1 VINMEFEEKLL
12 IEHYL
17 KLTRELLDLAEQYIN
32 GKTIEVDFTSVE
44 EILNEQLGIMN
55 RLTFCKK

>member
-1 VINMEFEEKLL
+1 MINMEFEEKLL

-17 KLTRELLDLAEQYIN
+17 KLTRELLDIVEEYID
-32 GKTIEVDFTSVE
+32 GKTTDVDFTSVE
-44 EILNEQLGIMN
+44 QIFNEQLAIMN

>member
-1 VINMEFEEKLL
+1 VINMNFEEKLL

-17 KLTRELLDLAEQYIN
+17 KLTRELLDIAEEYID
-32 GKTIEVDFTSVE
+32 GKTTDVDFTTVE

-55 RLTFCKK
+55 RLTFGKN